1 MVYSYLY
8 RFTTSSTVKQT
19 FLTLLSIETL
29 TFSVN
34 VFESYTIY
42 VYVLSV
48 LSFGHRRP
56 KTFKTLHM
64 SAY

>member
-34 VFESYTIY
+34 VFESYAID

-48 LSFGHRRP
+48 LSFDHSTS

-64 SAY
+64 STY